1 MLEVHD
7 LQAGYGS
14 GLVLQGLRLSIKRGE
29 VVALMG
35 RNGMGKSTTLK
46 TIIGLLRAKGG
57 TITFNGRDITNLPAH
72 EKSLRGIGYVPE
84 GRRMFPGL
92 TVDEHLIAAS
102 RPGAF
107 SPMQIYRLFPQL
119 RDRRT
124 QSAKTL
130 SGGEQQM
137 LAIGRALTTNPRLL
151 LLDEATEGLAPLV
164 RKEIW
169 AVVSTLKDM
178 GFAILLVDKSVEE
191 LRYTADRFV
200 VMEKGRIA
208 FETDRS
214 QLLLQPERLDKYLS
228 I

>member
-1 MLEVHD
+1 
-7 LQAGYGS
+7 
-14 GLVLQGLRLSIKRGE
+14 
-29 VVALMG
+29 
-35 RNGMGKSTTLK
+35 
-46 TIIGLLRAKGG
+46 LRAKAG

-214 QLLLQPERLDKYLS
+214 QLLLQPERLDRYLY

>member
-14 GLVLQGLRLSIKRGE
+14 GVVLHDLRLSIRRGE
-29 VVALMG
+29 IVALMG
-35 RNGMGKSTTLK
+35 RNGMGKSTMLK
-46 TIIGLLRAKGG
+46 AIIGLLPARSG
-57 TITFNGRDITNLPAH
+57 TINFNGRDITNLPAH
-72 EKSLRGIGYVPE
+72 EKAQRGIGYVPE

-92 TVDEHLIAAS
+92 TVDEHLIATS

-151 LLDEATEGLAPLV
+151 LLDEATEGLAPLI

-169 AVVSTLKDM
+169 AVISTLKDM
-178 GFAILLVDKSVEE
+178 GIAVLLVDKSVEE
-191 LRYTADRFV
+191 LRYIADRFLV
-200 VMEKGRIA
+200 LEKGRIA
-208 FETDRS
+208 YEADRT
-214 QLLLQPERLDKYLS
+214 QVLLQPDRLDKYLH

>member
-92 TVDEHLIAAS
+92 TVDEHLIAVS

-214 QLLLQPERLDKYLS
+214 QLLLQPERLDRYLS

>member
-1 MLEVHD
+1 
-7 LQAGYGS
+7 
-14 GLVLQGLRLSIKRGE
+14 
-29 VVALMG
+29 
-35 RNGMGKSTTLK
+35 
-46 TIIGLLRAKGG
+46 
-57 TITFNGRDITNLPAH
+57 
-72 EKSLRGIGYVPE
+72 
-84 GRRMFPGL
+84 
-92 TVDEHLIAAS
+92 
-102 RPGAF
+102 
-107 SPMQIYRLFPQL
+107 
-119 RDRRT
+119 
-124 QSAKTL
+124 
-130 SGGEQQM
+130 M

>member
-7 LQAGYGS
+7 LRSGYGC
-14 GLVLQGLRLSIKRGE
+14 GLVLQGLRLSIRRGE

-46 TIIGLLRAKGG
+46 TIIGLLRVRSG
-57 TITFNGRDITNLPAH
+57 TISLNGRDITELPPHA
-72 EKSLRGIGYVPE
+72 KAQRGIGYVPE
-84 GRRMFPGL
+84 GRRMFSGL
-92 TVDEHLIAAS
+92 TVDEHLVAVA
-102 RPGAF
+102 RQGAF
-107 SPMQIYRLFPQL
+107 TPMQIYRLFPQL
-119 RDRRT
+119 RDRRM

-137 LAIGRALTTNPRLL
+137 LAIGRALATNPRLL

-169 AVVSTLKDM
+169 TVISTLKEM
-178 GFAILLVDKSVEE
+178 GLAILLVDKSVEE
-191 LRYTADRFV
+191 LRYIADRFLI
-200 VMEKGRIA
+200 MEKGSIV
-208 FETDRS
+208 FETDRT
-214 QLLLQPERLDKYLS
+214 QLLLQPDGLDMYLH